1 MKGWESKCQFD
12 FQPLKVRNYLDL
24 LACKSRAIYGKLSM
38 NVTTFF
44 HTSTQSKVF
53 TISYGPPKWQE
64 SEFWEFRD
72 SQLGSH
78 KSLGTKWHL
87 GATPVARHKE
97 YYKWENGGFPQVWV
111 VMSFL
116 IHVWMCDTPLNSLMD
131 SIASLK
137 VKKQKEKELEHTP

>member
-1 MKGWESKCQFD
+1 
-12 FQPLKVRNYLDL
+12 
-24 LACKSRAIYGKLSM
+24 
-38 NVTTFF
+38 
-44 HTSTQSKVF
+44 
-53 TISYGPPKWQE
+53 
-64 SEFWEFRD
+64 
-72 SQLGSH
+72 
-78 KSLGTKWHL
+78 L